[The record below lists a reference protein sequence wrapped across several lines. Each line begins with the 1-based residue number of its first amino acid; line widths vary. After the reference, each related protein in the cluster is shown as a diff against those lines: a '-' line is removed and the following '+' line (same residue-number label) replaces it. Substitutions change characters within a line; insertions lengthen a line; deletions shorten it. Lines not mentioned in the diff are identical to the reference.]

1 MCLYS
6 RRQQI
11 ENGWAQVDQALRIR
25 RLHQIISGDDDEYAK
40 SEHQKSYVPLHEQID
55 DAPSIVSRPWAVPI
69 SHDHKVGRQEHVQE
83 HVSPVATQA
92 LKAKDADDAV
102 DELMRTVGHIEFA
115 LGIANLAADRL
126 KAAVP
131 HFKSATVHRHPEA
144 TFNLGVC
151 YELGWGVD
159 KNKKTAMECYRAAA
173 NLGHT
178 KAMYNLGVFYAR
190 GDGGLPKN
198 AKAAKACFE
207 AASKRGLADAKKML
221 KSKQRA
227 QLDVDTSTLKTPHP
241 ISVKPATYGM

>member
-11 ENGWAQVDQALRIR
+11 ENGWTQIDQALQER
-25 RLHQIISGDDDEYAK
+25 RLRRIISGVDDKYAK
-40 SEHQKSYVPLHEQID
+40 SEHQKSYVPLHEKVD

-69 SHDHKVGRQEHVQE
+69 SHDHKVGRQEHV
-83 HVSPVATQA
+83 SSVATQA

-102 DELMRTVGHIEFA
+102 DELMRTVGHIEFT
-115 LGIANLAADRL
+115 LGIANLAADSL
-126 KAAVP
+126 SAAVP

-173 NLGHT
+173 NLGHK

-207 AASKRGLADAKKML
+207 AASKLGLADAKKML

-227 QLDVDTSTLKTPHP
+227 QSDVDTSTLKTPHP
-241 ISVKPATYGM
+241 VSMEPVTYGM